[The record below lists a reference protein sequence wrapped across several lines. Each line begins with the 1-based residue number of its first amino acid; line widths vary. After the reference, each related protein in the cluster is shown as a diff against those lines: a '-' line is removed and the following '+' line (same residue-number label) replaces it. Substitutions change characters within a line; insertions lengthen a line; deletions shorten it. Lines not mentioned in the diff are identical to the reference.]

1 MFIGH
6 MDNPDTCGEW
16 IWDNLGHGRNGEY
29 RVMAIA
35 NPFCG
40 HFGIVLLCFS
50 GQNKI
55 LILSDAGIGEKP
67 KGVPS
72 PIQ

>member
-1 MFIGH
+1 MGE
-6 MDNPDTCGEW
+6 MD
-16 IWDNLGHGRNGEY
+16 RNGEY

-35 NPFCG
+35 NPFWG

-55 LILSDAGIGEKP
+55 IILSDAGIGEKP